1 MVNPLKR
8 ILQNLFLAGSSL
20 SLALLIVELVGRF
33 VIEPVN
39 FLRPQLINDS
49 ILGHAIRP
57 ASGGHD
63 AWGFRNRSVP
73 VSAKIVTVGDSQT
86 YGASAPAK
94 DSWPS
99 ILSELS
105 KRSVY
110 NLSLGGYGPV
120 QYFHLLTSKAVQLS
134 PGVVIVGF
142 YLGNDLLESYELVQN
157 NPHWVK
163 LKRSGSSPL
172 LEHVSS
178 TSVSAQPTEDPAS
191 FFPELRTWL
200 AQRSI
205 IYNILIYSVVGEMAR
220 LAEAVFVSRQSAGD
234 ANVRYDK
241 KGIYTGFTP
250 ERRLKALDLKDPRV
264 NEGLLISLDL
274 FARMK
279 AYCLEHAIHL
289 LVVLIP
295 TKESVYARYLENDPA
310 FEKIAAIKSLLINER
325 TVTAKVKAFFEDH
338 GIAYINLLP
347 QLQERVAR
355 LQLYPGNFDGH
366 PNQNGYRVIAE
377 SVEEYLRQL
386 TPQAAGSGHL
396 VPIDHTASGP
406 PSINN
411 R

>member
-1 MVNPLKR
+1 MC
-8 ILQNLFLAGSSL
+8 
-20 SLALLIVELVGRF
+20 LALLLLEVVSRF

-73 VSAKIVTVGDSQT
+73 ASAKIVTIGDSQT

-99 ILSELS
+99 ILSELTS
-105 KRSVY
+105 WSLY

-120 QYFHLLTSKAVQLS
+120 QYFHLLTRKAVQLS
-134 PGVVIVGF
+134 PDVVIVGF
-142 YLGNDLLESYELVQN
+142 YLGNDLLETYELVQN

-163 LKRSGSSPL
+163 LKRSDSSPL
-172 LEHVSS
+172 LEPVSS
-178 TSVSAQPTEDPAS
+178 TFVSASPTEDPAS
-191 FFPELRTWL
+191 FFPSLRTWL

-205 IYNILIYSVVGEMAR
+205 IYNLLIYSVVGEIAR
-220 LAEAVFVSRQSAGD
+220 VAEAGFVSQQSAGD
-234 ANVRYDK
+234 ANLRYDK
-241 KGIYTGFTP
+241 KGIHTGFTP
-250 ERRLKALDLKDPRV
+250 ERRLNALDLNDPRV
-264 NEGLLISLDL
+264 NEGLLLSLDL

-279 AYCLEHAIHL
+279 TYCLEQAIHL

-310 FEKIAAIKSLLINER
+310 FERIAAIKSLLLNER
-325 TVTAKVKAFFEDH
+325 TVTAKIKAFFEHH

-347 QLQERVAR
+347 QLQEQVAR
-355 LQLYPGNFDGH
+355 FQLYPGNFDGH
-366 PNQNGYRVIAE
+366 PNQNGYRIIAE
-377 SVEEYLRQL
+377 SVERYLRQL
-386 TPQAAGSGHL
+386 TPETAGR
-396 VPIDHTASGP
+396 VPIDHTVKGP
-406 PSINN
+406 AVDQQ
-411 R
+411 